1 MLKAGVHMNSR
12 TTHKAMFV
20 TDVLIV
26 MQSALQVAM
35 LCYTLLAEMSAT
47 VQTYPEDLPL
57 MQAVDFKKALGCKR
71 VGVLDMGAGSGLLSM
86 MAARYDR

>member
-1 MLKAGVHMNSR
+1 MLTAGVHINSR
-12 TTHKAMFV
+12 TTHEATFV

-26 MQSALQVAM
+26 MQCALQIAM
-35 LCYTLLAEMSAT
+35 LCCTLLAEMSAT
-47 VQTYPEDLPL
+47 VKTYPKDLPL
-57 MQAVDFKKALGCKR
+57 MQAVDFKKALGCKT